1 MILTWEQLKTLLKT
15 AEVRHNGR
23 GGYSFVGVDRG

>member
-15 AEVRHNGR
+15 AKVMNDGR
-23 GGYSFVGVDRG
+23 GGYYFAEVNHG

>member
-15 AEVRHNGR
+15 AKVMNDGR
-23 GGYSFVGVDRG
+23 GTYYFKSTGQ

>member
-15 AEVRHNGR
+15 AKVMNDGR
-23 GGYSFVGVDRG
+23 GQYYFKDQAK